1 MRMRMRMGMRMG
13 ITEGGGRSSYAH
25 THGGAA
31 SPPPRVPRPKA
42 TQSNSCTW
50 WTGQRLSQSNTP
62 SIYTDRYTYKDADK
76 DTDTD
81 ADTGVELLTFGS
93 TTLRLRFIQ
102 TDTKMET
109 DTATDT
115 DESMIP

>member
-1 MRMRMRMGMRMG
+1 MR
-13 ITEGGGRSSYAH
+13 TSKGGGRPNKGH
-25 THGGAA
+25 TNGGAV
-31 SPPPRVPRPKA
+31 SHPPRVPSPTA
-42 TQSNSCTW
+42 TQSNSCTR
-50 WTGQRLSQSNTP
+50 WTDQRLSQSNTP

-81 ADTGVELLTFGS
+81 TGVELLTFGS

-109 DTATDT
+109 ATATGT
-115 DESMIP
+115 DESMRA